1 MGALIEVVDL
11 FKTYGEHD
19 THALAGVDLSID
31 AGEFVALMGPSGCGK
46 STLLNIIG
54 AIDSPT
60 SGRVTFAGVDL
71 GSMDDDHLS
80 VLRRERIGFV
90 FQFFNLLSTLT
101 VSENVAL
108 PLSLAGRLRAPAIHD
123 RVADWLDRV
132 GVGHRAGFYPASLSG
147 GEMQRVAIAR
157 ALVHEPK
164 MVLADEPTGNLDTDN
179 GRRVLDLMASLSG
192 SLGCTILMATHSEE
206 AAGYA
211 SRVVAMRDGKV
222 VAENGG

>member
-1 MGALIEVVDL
+1 MGALIDVVDL

-19 THALAGVDLSID
+19 THALAGVNLSVD
-31 AGEFVALMGPSGCGK
+31 EGEFVALMGPSGCGK

-60 SGRVTFAGVDL
+60 SGRVTLGGVDL
-71 GSMDDDHLS
+71 GSMDDGRLS

-108 PLSLAGRLRAPAIHD
+108 PLALAGRLRASAIND

-132 GVGHRAGFYPASLSG
+132 GVGHRADFYPASLSG

-164 MVLADEPTGNLDTDN
+164 VVLADEPTGNLDTDN
-179 GRRVLDLMASLSG
+179 GRRVLELLASLSG
-192 SLGCTILMATHSEE
+192 NLGSTIVMATHSEE

-211 SRVVAMRDGKV
+211 SRVVSMRDGRILAV
-222 VAENGG
+222 GGG